1 MCLGFAELSHK
12 DEKYTNLVLFFLPS
26 IGYPVVTMSFLIKH
40 QITHI
45 IRQVS
50 YRGLGLCVND
60 SFVGTCGEALATL
73 TNSVQCV

>member
-1 MCLGFAELSHK
+1 MS
-12 DEKYTNLVLFFLPS
+12 LPFS

-50 YRGLGLCVND
+50 GKCSLEAVCVGTEASRVVFSGVCLCVH
-60 SFVGTCGEALATL
+60 VCTCLYTGVHVPRNLSTW
-73 TNSVQCV
+73 

>member
-1 MCLGFAELSHK
+1 MIVGLVHTSMISG
-12 DEKYTNLVLFFLPS
+12 NLFNCPCIEVNFWFVLLYFCS

-50 YRGLGLCVND
+50 WPHCRLSLHVVCA
-60 SFVGTCGEALATL
+60 CM
-73 TNSVQCV
+73 